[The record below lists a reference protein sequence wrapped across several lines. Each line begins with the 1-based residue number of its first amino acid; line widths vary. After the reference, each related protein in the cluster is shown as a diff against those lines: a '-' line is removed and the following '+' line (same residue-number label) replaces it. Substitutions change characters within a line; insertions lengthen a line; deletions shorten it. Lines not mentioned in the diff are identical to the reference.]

1 MLSKCNLSRYHLL
14 DNINRLYQM
23 SSCMSLYRISPLI
36 GNVDQTTRIDPQHPP
51 CCNFLD
57 IPLWTM
63 ADNDD
68 NAMSEDEYD
77 DNLLSDNENNPD
89 EDEEDLP
96 ENHGKMVAFHA
107 AIKTVLVRQLEK
119 MHGEV
124 RETGRLVV
132 IGVEVMMTENDL
144 K

>member
-1 MLSKCNLSRYHLL
+1 
-14 DNINRLYQM
+14 M

-89 EDEEDLP
+89 EDEDEEDLP

>member
-1 MLSKCNLSRYHLL
+1 
-14 DNINRLYQM
+14 M

-132 IGVEVMMTENDL
+132 IGVEVMMTEYDL

>member
-1 MLSKCNLSRYHLL
+1 
-14 DNINRLYQM
+14 M

-63 ADNDD
+63 ADIDD

-77 DNLLSDNENNPD
+77 DNILSDNENNPD

-107 AIKTVLVRQLEK
+107 TIKTVLVRQLEK
-119 MHGEV
+119 MQGEV

-132 IGVEVMMTENDL
+132 IGVEVIMRENGL

>member
-1 MLSKCNLSRYHLL
+1 
-14 DNINRLYQM
+14 
-23 SSCMSLYRISPLI
+23 
-36 GNVDQTTRIDPQHPP
+36 
-51 CCNFLD
+51 
-57 IPLWTM
+57 M

-77 DNLLSDNENNPD
+77 DNILSDNENNPD

-119 MHGEV
+119 MQGEV

-132 IGVEVMMTENDL
+132 IGVEVMITENDL